1 MKKLCVLL
9 LLATGLSIA
18 AAADQTDSS
27 ALTTLKQS
35 NDRLVRFSLNNG
47 LTCLLKEDHSAP
59 VVSIQIWVGS
69 GSIHEG
75 EWLGAG
81 LSHYVEHM
89 VFKGTPTQKPGEI
102 AKTIIGLGGKLNA
115 YTSLDR
121 TVFHTDLPSRNW
133 KNALTTLSDAVINA
147 SFPESEWGRE
157 KEVILREFSMGEDD
171 PDREIQKLLFET
183 AYTTHPYRIPIIGL
197 RDVFKSITREDLLGF
212 YHRRYNPDNMVAVVV
227 GDIQSDDARQALTA
241 AFSSFARRAN
251 PPVFIP
257 AEPRQTS
264 PRQIRKAGA
273 YNVSRL
279 EMAFHTTTLSDPDA
293 PALDLLASIMGGG
306 QSSRLVQDIKET
318 RKLVHGISVSSFT
331 PVYPGLFS
339 ISATLDPT
347 LEIKVI
353 DALQETVAS
362 WGTLSFSKSE
372 IEKAKR
378 LMLVNELSGLQSMH
392 GQAASMAEGQ
402 LFMRDPRYS
411 ESYLARLQAV
421 TATDLQAVARKYFRP
436 ENRVTVILGPELG
449 TASGALPAAMSQPSE
464 VIKRVLPNGVPLI
477 LREDH
482 RLPFIYICAAF
493 FGGVISEDEN
503 TSGISQL
510 MSDLLI
516 RGTPRRSAVKIA
528 QTVETLGAELSPFA
542 GYNSVGLRGR
552 SLAGDADT
560 LLDVMFDCL
569 ANAALP
575 TNEVEKQ
582 KVVQLAAIAAEQEEP
597 MNIARNALNAAL
609 FAGHPYRLTP
619 LGTPRSVT
627 GLDQA
632 ALREYYRRQLVTGN
646 LVIALFGDITT
657 KDAEALVSRYVGRI
671 RRDVAPARLGAVP
684 SPILPARLEKREPRE
699 QCIVLYGF
707 PGVSLSDSRR
717 DPLDLLEAAT
727 GGMSSRLFETVRD
740 KRGLAY
746 YASTTQR
753 FGLDSGIFTLFAG
766 TRIDALPQVE
776 RLIREE
782 IERVTTKGLEPE
794 EIARARNMV
803 LAEHEMR
810 LQDNG
815 GLAMMCALDELYGQG
830 FAYEFSTRKRIEA
843 VTPEQIK
850 QATLSILNTNKLA
863 ISVVLPEATK
873 PGVQPAN

>member
-1 MKKLCVLL
+1 MKKICILL
-9 LLATGLSIA
+9 LLATGLA
-18 AAADQTDSS
+18 VPAWGDQTDSS

-35 NDRLVRFSLNNG
+35 NDRLVRFSLDNG
-47 LTCLLKEDHSAP
+47 MTCLLKEDHSAP

-89 VFKGTPTQKPGEI
+89 VFKGTPSRKPGEI

-133 KNALTTLSDAVINA
+133 TEALATLADAVINA

-157 KEVILREFSMGEDD
+157 KDVILREFSMGEDD

-183 AYTTHPYRIPIIGL
+183 AYTTHPYRIPVIGL
-197 RDVFKSITREDLLGF
+197 RDIFKSITREDLLGF
-212 YHRRYNPDNMVAVVV
+212 YHRRYSPDNMVAVVV
-227 GDIQSDDARQALTA
+227 GDIQPDEARKTLTA

-257 AEPRQTS
+257 TEPRQTG

-279 EMAFHTTTLSDPDA
+279 DMAFHTTTLSDPDA
-293 PALDLLASIMGGG
+293 PALDLLAAIMGGS

-318 RKLVHGISVSSFT
+318 RKLVHGINASSFT

-339 ISATLDPT
+339 ISATLDPSR
-347 LEIKVI
+347 ENEVIK
-353 DALQETVAS
+353 ALQEAVTS
-362 WGTLSFSKSE
+362 WGTLSFSKNE

-378 LMLVNELSGLQSMH
+378 LMLVNELAGLQSMH

-421 TATDLQAVARKYFRP
+421 TAVDLQAVARKYFRP

-464 VIKRVLPNGVPLI
+464 VIKRVLPNGIPLI

-482 RLPFIYICAAF
+482 RLPFIYVCATF
-493 FGGVISEDEN
+493 LGGVISEDEN

-516 RGTPRRSAVKIA
+516 RGTPRRSALKIA

-560 LLDVMFDCL
+560 LMDVMFDCL
-569 ANAALP
+569 GNAAFP

-582 KVVQLAAIAAEQEEP
+582 KVVQLAAISAEQEEP
-597 MNIARNALNAAL
+597 MNIARDALNAAL
-609 FAGHPYRLTP
+609 FAGHPYRLTL

-646 LVIALFGDITT
+646 LVIALFGDITV
-657 KDAEALVSRYVGRI
+657 KDAESLVSRYIGRI
-671 RRDVAPARLGAVP
+671 RRDAAPARLGAIP
-684 SPILPARLEKREPRE
+684 SPVLPTRLEKREPRE

-707 PGVSLSDSRR
+707 PGVSIFDPRR

-776 RLIREE
+776 MLIREE
-782 IERVTTKGLEPE
+782 IERVTTKGLDPE
-794 EIARARNMV
+794 EIARARNMI

-810 LQDNG
+810 LQDNS

-850 QATLSILNTNKLA
+850 QAAISILTTNKLA
-863 ISVVLPEATK
+863 ISVVLPKVAK
-873 PGVQPAN
+873 